1 MWLDNFDFRI
11 NLAMGFILLLILLS
25 YWIEKDYLD
34 NRRCE
39 ECDDPEDNRK
49 RYRWY

>member
-11 NLAMGFILLLILLS
+11 NLAMGLITMLILLM
-25 YWIEKDYLD
+25 WFIEIDILENKRY
-34 NRRCE
+34 E

-49 RYRWY
+49 IYRWY